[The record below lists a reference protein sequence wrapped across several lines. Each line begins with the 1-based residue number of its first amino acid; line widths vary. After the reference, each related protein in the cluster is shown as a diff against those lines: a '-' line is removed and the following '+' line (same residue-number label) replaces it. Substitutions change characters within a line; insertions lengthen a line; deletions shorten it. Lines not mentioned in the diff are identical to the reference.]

1 MPNTGIAAPEGI
13 LQERIK
19 NIHRLQRR
27 AISLSYQPCRTP
39 QRAVRSRARRPGLG
53 RESPH
58 RNAPAPAADVASNGG
73 LLRAI
78 LRRLRRREKNEA
90 VREAIEE
97 LIEETPESDTPIS
110 EDQRVLL
117 ANILKLRD
125 KTVRDVMVPR
135 VDIVAIAADTPLD
148 EVVRLIQAEAHS
160 RYPVYR
166 ESLDDVI
173 GMIHIKDVLAYWG
186 TAKKFNLRDILRRV
200 VFVAPTLPVL
210 DMLLDM
216 RRSRTHMAL
225 VVDEFGGTDGLLTI
239 EDLVEE
245 IVGEIEDE
253 HDVAQAPTL
262 SRAGSTARSTST
274 AARPIEMLEQ
284 EIGSV
289 LSEDERREI
298 DTVGGLIFSLLG
310 RIPERGEVVRH
321 PSGVEFEILDVD
333 PRRIRRLRVRPPAV
347 DAVRRLIADTVRD
360 EASGMARAGRW
371 LDRGRARGA
380 RHAAAVLAA
389 AGRGRHRGLRLAV
402 GRRADGA
409 HRRAA
414 RLGLGHR
421 PFRRRL
427 LLDGRGLLRAAGRLR
442 AARAA
447 GGAGPGRVC
456 WVPFRPRRPGRRK
469 TLALRWPQLAGR
481 YRRLVLLAIAWTVAE
496 WLRGHI
502 FTGYPWNPLGAC
514 LGLCHALAAGRGVG
528 RRVRPRH
535 LDLHHP
541 RRRRRPDGARRSP
554 RSRSSGLAGIAG
566 QQVMAPVATATGPID
581 AHRAAQCAA
590 GGKMAAR
597 RPRTRTAAS

>member
-1 MPNTGIAAPEGI
+1 MPDSTARPTQPNGGSATDGEPTATAA
-13 LQERIK
+13 LA
-19 NIHRLQRR
+19 N
-27 AISLSYQPCRTP
+27 
-39 QRAVRSRARRPGLG
+39 
-53 RESPH
+53 
-58 RNAPAPAADVASNGG
+58 DVVSNGG

-135 VDIVAIAADTPLD
+135 VDIIGISADTPLD

-186 TAKKFNLRDILRRV
+186 TPKKFNLRDILRRV

-253 HDVAQAPTL
+253 HDVAQAPVL
-262 SRAGSTARSTST
+262 SRRVDGTIDVNGRT
-274 AARPIEMLEQ
+274 PIEMLEQ

-321 PSGVEFEILDVD
+321 PSGVEFEVLDVD

-347 DAVRRLIADTVRD
+347 
-360 EASGMARAGRW
+360 EQS
-371 LDRGRARGA
+371 
-380 RHAAAVLAA
+380 AA
-389 AGRGRHRGLRLAV
+389 
-402 GRRADGA
+402 
-409 HRRAA
+409 
-414 RLGLGHR
+414 
-421 PFRRRL
+421 
-427 LLDGRGLLRAAGRLR
+427 
-442 AARAA
+442 
-447 GGAGPGRVC
+447 
-456 WVPFRPRRPGRRK
+456 
-469 TLALRWPQLAGR
+469 
-481 YRRLVLLAIAWTVAE
+481 
-496 WLRGHI
+496 
-502 FTGYPWNPLGAC
+502 
-514 LGLCHALAAGRGVG
+514 
-528 RRVRPRH
+528 
-535 LDLHHP
+535 
-541 RRRRRPDGARRSP
+541 
-554 RSRSSGLAGIAG
+554 
-566 QQVMAPVATATGPID
+566 
-581 AHRAAQCAA
+581 
-590 GGKMAAR
+590 
-597 RPRTRTAAS
+597 

>member
-1 MPNTGIAAPEGI
+1 MPDSTARPTQPNGNSATDGEPSATAA
-13 LQERIK
+13 LA
-19 NIHRLQRR
+19 N
-27 AISLSYQPCRTP
+27 
-39 QRAVRSRARRPGLG
+39 
-53 RESPH
+53 
-58 RNAPAPAADVASNGG
+58 DVVANGG

-78 LRRLRRREKNEA
+78 LRRLRRREKNGA

-135 VDIVAIAADTPLD
+135 VDIIAIAADTPLD

-166 ESLDDVI
+166 EALDDVI
-173 GMIHIKDVLAYWG
+173 GMVHIKDVLAYWG
-186 TAKKFNLRDILRRV
+186 TPKKFNLRDILRRV

-253 HDVAQAPTL
+253 HDVAQAPVL
-262 SRAGSTARSTST
+262 ARRVDGTIDVNGRT
-274 AARPIEMLEQ
+274 PIEMLEQ
-284 EIGSV
+284 ELGNV

-347 DAVRRLIADTVRD
+347 
-360 EASGMARAGRW
+360 EQS
-371 LDRGRARGA
+371 
-380 RHAAAVLAA
+380 AA
-389 AGRGRHRGLRLAV
+389 
-402 GRRADGA
+402 
-409 HRRAA
+409 
-414 RLGLGHR
+414 
-421 PFRRRL
+421 
-427 LLDGRGLLRAAGRLR
+427 
-442 AARAA
+442 
-447 GGAGPGRVC
+447 
-456 WVPFRPRRPGRRK
+456 
-469 TLALRWPQLAGR
+469 
-481 YRRLVLLAIAWTVAE
+481 
-496 WLRGHI
+496 
-502 FTGYPWNPLGAC
+502 
-514 LGLCHALAAGRGVG
+514 
-528 RRVRPRH
+528 
-535 LDLHHP
+535 
-541 RRRRRPDGARRSP
+541 
-554 RSRSSGLAGIAG
+554 
-566 QQVMAPVATATGPID
+566 
-581 AHRAAQCAA
+581 
-590 GGKMAAR
+590 
-597 RPRTRTAAS
+597 

>member
-1 MPNTGIAAPEGI
+1 MPDSTVPNPQPSPGG
-13 LQERIK
+13 
-19 NIHRLQRR
+19 R
-27 AISLSYQPCRTP
+27 ASD
-39 QRAVRSRARRPGLG
+39 A
-53 RESPH
+53 EPH
-58 RNAPAPAADVASNGG
+58 FQTSTLAADGVSNGG

-135 VDIVAIAADTPLD
+135 VDIVAISADMPLD

-186 TAKKFNLRDILRRV
+186 APKKFNLRDILRRV

-225 VVDEFGGTDGLLTI
+225 VVDEFGGTDGVLTI

-253 HDVAQAPTL
+253 HDVAQAPTVL
-262 SRAGSTARSTST
+262 RRTDGTIDMNGRT
-274 AARPIEMLEQ
+274 PVEMLEQ
-284 EIGSV
+284 EVGPV

-310 RIPERGEVVRH
+310 RIPERGEVVSH

-333 PRRIRRLRVRPPAV
+333 PRRIRRLRVRPPA
-347 DAVRRLIADTVRD
+347 AQ
-360 EASGMARAGRW
+360 S
-371 LDRGRARGA
+371 
-380 RHAAAVLAA
+380 AA
-389 AGRGRHRGLRLAV
+389 
-402 GRRADGA
+402 
-409 HRRAA
+409 
-414 RLGLGHR
+414 
-421 PFRRRL
+421 
-427 LLDGRGLLRAAGRLR
+427 
-442 AARAA
+442 
-447 GGAGPGRVC
+447 
-456 WVPFRPRRPGRRK
+456 
-469 TLALRWPQLAGR
+469 
-481 YRRLVLLAIAWTVAE
+481 
-496 WLRGHI
+496 
-502 FTGYPWNPLGAC
+502 
-514 LGLCHALAAGRGVG
+514 
-528 RRVRPRH
+528 
-535 LDLHHP
+535 
-541 RRRRRPDGARRSP
+541 
-554 RSRSSGLAGIAG
+554 
-566 QQVMAPVATATGPID
+566 
-581 AHRAAQCAA
+581 
-590 GGKMAAR
+590 
-597 RPRTRTAAS
+597 

>member
-1 MPNTGIAAPEGI
+1 MPDSTARPT
-13 LQERIK
+13 
-19 NIHRLQRR
+19 
-27 AISLSYQPCRTP
+27 QP
-39 QRAVRSRARRPGLG
+39 SPGGNGSDGEPSATSALA
-53 RESPH
+53 
-58 RNAPAPAADVASNGG
+58 NDVVSNGG

-135 VDIVAIAADTPLD
+135 VDIVGISADTPLD

-160 RYPVYR
+160 RYPVFR

-173 GMIHIKDVLAYWG
+173 GMVHIKDVLAYWG
-186 TAKKFNLRDILRRV
+186 APKKFNLRDILRRV

-253 HDVAQAPTL
+253 HDVAQAPVL
-262 SRAGSTARSTST
+262 SRRVDGTLDVNGRT
-274 AARPIEMLEQ
+274 PVEMLEQ
-284 EIGSV
+284 EIGNV

-347 DAVRRLIADTVRD
+347 
-360 EASGMARAGRW
+360 E
-371 LDRGRARGA
+371 
-380 RHAAAVLAA
+380 
-389 AGRGRHRGLRLAV
+389 
-402 GRRADGA
+402 
-409 HRRAA
+409 
-414 RLGLGHR
+414 
-421 PFRRRL
+421 
-427 LLDGRGLLRAAGRLR
+427 
-442 AARAA
+442 
-447 GGAGPGRVC
+447 
-456 WVPFRPRRPGRRK
+456 
-469 TLALRWPQLAGR
+469 Q
-481 YRRLVLLAIAWTVAE
+481 
-496 WLRGHI
+496 
-502 FTGYPWNPLGAC
+502 
-514 LGLCHALAAGRGVG
+514 
-528 RRVRPRH
+528 
-535 LDLHHP
+535 
-541 RRRRRPDGARRSP
+541 
-554 RSRSSGLAGIAG
+554 
-566 QQVMAPVATATGPID
+566 
-581 AHRAAQCAA
+581 
-590 GGKMAAR
+590 
-597 RPRTRTAAS
+597 TAA

>member
-1 MPNTGIAAPEGI
+1 MPPGPGGPALGEPPSPNAAM
-13 LQERIK
+13 
-19 NIHRLQRR
+19 
-27 AISLSYQPCRTP
+27 
-39 QRAVRSRARRPGLG
+39 
-53 RESPH
+53 
-58 RNAPAPAADVASNGG
+58 AADVVSNGG

-135 VDIVAIAADTPLD
+135 ADIIAISADTPLD

-173 GMIHIKDVLAYWG
+173 GMVHIKDVLAYWG

-225 VVDEFGGTDGLLTI
+225 VVDEFGGTDGVLTI

-253 HDVAQAPTL
+253 HDVAQAPVL
-262 SRAGSTARSTST
+262 ARRVDGTIDVNGRT
-274 AARPIEMLEQ
+274 PVEMLEE

-310 RIPERGEVVRH
+310 RIPERGEVVSH

-333 PRRIRRLRVRPPAV
+333 PRRIRRLRVRPPA
-347 DAVRRLIADTVRD
+347 
-360 EASGMARAGRW
+360 
-371 LDRGRARGA
+371 
-380 RHAAAVLAA
+380 
-389 AGRGRHRGLRLAV
+389 
-402 GRRADGA
+402 
-409 HRRAA
+409 
-414 RLGLGHR
+414 
-421 PFRRRL
+421 
-427 LLDGRGLLRAAGRLR
+427 
-442 AARAA
+442 
-447 GGAGPGRVC
+447 
-456 WVPFRPRRPGRRK
+456 
-469 TLALRWPQLAGR
+469 
-481 YRRLVLLAIAWTVAE
+481 
-496 WLRGHI
+496 
-502 FTGYPWNPLGAC
+502 
-514 LGLCHALAAGRGVG
+514 
-528 RRVRPRH
+528 
-535 LDLHHP
+535 
-541 RRRRRPDGARRSP
+541 
-554 RSRSSGLAGIAG
+554 
-566 QQVMAPVATATGPID
+566 
-581 AHRAAQCAA
+581 AAQSAA
-590 GGKMAAR
+590 
-597 RPRTRTAAS
+597 